1 MTKIISILI
10 SLVLMLSCKA
20 QKNNENTNE
29 MKKINIKKFEENKG
43 KGTIYN
49 HPDMFD
55 YIDNNGYSIIQYGQ
69 SFSSKE
75 ENRQY
80 SELITKEF
88 TPYRYSF
95 TYYNNG
101 NLYTEIISFNNSLLI
116 AKEYNRNGELVKETD
131 FDKNFK
137 HSFEQ
142 IHDFVLKEKNID
154 IYDTRQA
161 VALRHDTP
169 RSPLKKYY
177 QIHVLKS
184 SFVDGQWYSQ
194 PNYSFL
200 IADETGQ
207 IVKSSEKK

>member
-1 MTKIISILI
+1 
-10 SLVLMLSCKA
+10 
-20 QKNNENTNE
+20 
-29 MKKINIKKFEENKG
+29 MKTFNIKKFEENKG
-43 KGTIYN
+43 NRLMSNQYWYTLENYDVREFSFDDTNTNTKIY
-49 HPDMFD
+49 
-55 YIDNNGYSIIQYGQ
+55 Q
-69 SFSSKE
+69 
-75 ENRQY
+75 RV
-80 SELITKEF
+80 ITKEF
-88 TPYRYSF
+88 NPFKS
-95 TYYNNG
+95 YYYYYDNG
-101 NLYTEIISFNNSLLI
+101 IISKKVLNFNNSTLTI
-116 AKEYNRNGELVKETD
+116 KEYNRNGELVKETD

-169 RSPLKKYY
+169 HSPLKKYY

>member
-1 MTKIISILI
+1 MKNILLFALLLCI
-10 SLVLMLSCKA
+10 YGCKA

-29 MKKINIKKFEENKG
+29 MKTFNIKKFEENKG
-43 KGTIYN
+43 KQGIVNKYLYTL
-49 HPDMFD
+49 
-55 YIDNNGYSIIQYGQ
+55 NGYNIREL
-69 SFSSKE
+69 SS
-75 ENRQY
+75 NAASNNY
-80 SELITKEF
+80 ELRYQREITKEF
-88 TPYRYSF
+88 SPF
-95 TYYNNG
+95 KLVHTYYKNG
-101 NLYTEIISFNNSLLI
+101 TIRSSTSFFNKSRIGIYKIFDQNGQVIKEI
-116 AKEYNRNGELVKETD
+116 D
-131 FDKNFK
+131 DDKNFK

-169 RSPLKKYY
+169 FAPIKKYY

-200 IADETGQ
+200 IDDKTGQ
-207 IVKSSEKK
+207 IVKDDNE

>member
-1 MTKIISILI
+1 MKNILLFALLLCI
-10 SLVLMLSCKA
+10 YGCKA

-29 MKKINIKKFEENKG
+29 MKTFNIKKFEENKG
-43 KGTIYN
+43 NRLMSNQYWYTLENYDVREFSFDDTNTNTKIY
-49 HPDMFD
+49 
-55 YIDNNGYSIIQYGQ
+55 Q
-69 SFSSKE
+69 
-75 ENRQY
+75 RV
-80 SELITKEF
+80 ITKEF
-88 TPYRYSF
+88 NPFKS
-95 TYYNNG
+95 YYYYYDNG
-101 NLYTEIISFNNSLLI
+101 IISKKVLNFNNSTLTI
-116 AKEYNRNGELVKETD
+116 KEYNRNGELVKETD

-169 RSPLKKYY
+169 HSPLKKYY

>member
-1 MTKIISILI
+1 MKNILLFALLLCI
-10 SLVLMLSCKA
+10 YGCKA

-29 MKKINIKKFEENKG
+29 MKTFNIKKFEENKG
-43 KGTIYN
+43 NRLMSNQYWYTLENYDVREFSFDDTNTNTKIY
-49 HPDMFD
+49 
-55 YIDNNGYSIIQYGQ
+55 Q
-69 SFSSKE
+69 
-75 ENRQY
+75 RV
-80 SELITKEF
+80 ITKEF
-88 TPYRYSF
+88 NPFKS
-95 TYYNNG
+95 YYYYYDNG
-101 NLYTEIISFNNSLLI
+101 IISKKVLNFNNSTLTI
-116 AKEYNRNGELVKETD
+116 KEYNRNGELVKETD